1 MSTCNQPVGL
11 ANTRISTN
19 YDAQKS
25 PGSLMG
31 TDIDPGGQLEADN
44 KLQSLQLTA
53 SNAPEQGVAR
63 QPNRSR
69 FNLYEREKG

>member
-1 MSTCNQPVGL
+1 MSTCNQLVGL

-31 TDIDPGGQLEADN
+31 TDVDPGGQLEADN
-44 KLQSLQLTA
+44 KLQSLQLAA
-53 SNAPEQGVAR
+53 SNAPE
-63 QPNRSR
+63 
-69 FNLYEREKG
+69 